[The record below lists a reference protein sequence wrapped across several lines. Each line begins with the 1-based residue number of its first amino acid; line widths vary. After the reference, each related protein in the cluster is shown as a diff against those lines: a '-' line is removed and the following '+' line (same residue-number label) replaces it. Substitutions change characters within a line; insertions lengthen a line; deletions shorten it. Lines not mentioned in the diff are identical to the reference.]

1 MIYRLLHRLFGW
13 DYIAW
18 QNSAAQ
24 GIARVRVD
32 WTGRVWYW
40 RHKSIQV
47 ADVITNPFSVLWL
60 TCPPSK
66 YFPERRT
73 YYGGDPAALAEV
85 LKAEQNVITIDPVR
99 H

>member
-18 QNSAAQ
+18 HNITDQ
-24 GIARVRVD
+24 GIARVQVD

-40 RHKSIQV
+40 RYKSIMV
-47 ADVITNPFSVLWL
+47 TDFIEDPSHVLWL

-66 YFPERRT
+66 YFPELRT
-73 YYGGDPAALAEV
+73 YYGGDAAALAALLNE
-85 LKAEQNVITIDPVR
+85 AQNVITIDAIR